1 MWGSRVSS
9 YLLQELVQL
18 DMRIRGGKQVEYSL
32 TKPDGERLE
41 FDTFFKLMT
50 FLSKVG
56 SVKGWILVI
65 NHV

>member
-9 YLLQELVQL
+9 YSLQELAWL
-18 DMRIRGGKQVEYSL
+18 LGRRNGMEYSL

-56 SVKGWILVI
+56 AVKGWILVI
-65 NHV
+65 DHV